1 LLNSSF
7 VFHEQYITKY
17 LLKICFAVTEIYKII
32 VLRAQL
38 WYFYISIYVKGSKDM
53 AVELSYLYEEITP
66 EYDVKLLTK
75 SCFGKKIEWLHMVEG
90 MEFSP
95 LLHGDELIFN
105 SGVNYTSEEWLKD
118 FIDSLI
124 AVHAGGLIISIHKNK
139 IFSER
144 IIEYCNKVHFPLF
157 SASWTTPYV
166 EITRK
171 FSEILL
177 KNEQRETNLIAAF
190 KNAIYYPDK
199 EELYLDHFERSGF
212 FRDMSYTVVIL
223 SCYTYDTGNGNEHL
237 EQMKKKLRYVL
248 RKGIVYEENGRLII
262 LATGYLISGLQ
273 RDFGTICKKD
283 PNIYVGIGT
292 IAKQI
297 QDIHNSYENAYT
309 AYRLTKTTI
318 PKNLLCYDELG
329 IYKLLADV
337 KEPEIYPAF
346 VEETLGALILHDR
359 EKKTEYMKVLKSF
372 FENDCSI
379 IKTSKALY
387 CHKNT
392 LNYKMNA
399 IKEILEYD
407 IMSNENRTKI
417 MMAFYILNL
426 GEDYY

>member
-1 LLNSSF
+1 MS
-7 VFHEQYITKY
+7 
-17 LLKICFAVTEIYKII
+17 A
-32 VLRAQL
+32 
-38 WYFYISIYVKGSKDM
+38 
-53 AVELSYLYEEITP
+53 ELSYLYEEI
-66 EYDVKLLTK
+66 EQKYEVKLLTT
-75 SCFGKKIEWLHMVEG
+75 SCFGKKIDWMHTVERI
-90 MEFSP
+90 EFSP

-105 SGVNYTSEEWLKD
+105 SGINYTSEKWLKE
-118 FIDSLI
+118 FIDALI
-124 AVHAGGLIISIHKNK
+124 KVRAGGLIISTRNDKK
-139 IFSER
+139 ISEEM
-144 IIEYCNKVHFPLF
+144 IEYCNKLHFPLF
-157 SASWTTPYV
+157 SAAWKTPYV
-166 EITRK
+166 DITRK

-190 KNAIYYPDK
+190 KSAIYYPSQ

-223 SCYTYDTGNGNEHL
+223 SCHTYDTKTGNERL
-237 EQMKKKLRYVL
+237 EQIKKKLRYVL
-248 RKGIVYEENGRLII
+248 RKGIVYEENGRLIV
-262 LATGYLISGLQ
+262 LVTGYLISGLQ
-273 RDFGTICKKD
+273 RDFGKICDRD

-318 PKNLLCYDELG
+318 SKNMLCYGELG
-329 IYKLLADV
+329 IYKLLADT
-337 KEPEIYPAF
+337 KDPAIYPAF
-346 VEETLGALILHDR
+346 VEETLGPLIAHDR
-359 EKKTEYMKVLKSF
+359 ENDTQYLKTLRCF

-379 IKTSKALY
+379 IRTSKALY

-399 IKEILEYD
+399 IKGILGYD

-417 MMAFYILNL
+417 MIAFYIRNL